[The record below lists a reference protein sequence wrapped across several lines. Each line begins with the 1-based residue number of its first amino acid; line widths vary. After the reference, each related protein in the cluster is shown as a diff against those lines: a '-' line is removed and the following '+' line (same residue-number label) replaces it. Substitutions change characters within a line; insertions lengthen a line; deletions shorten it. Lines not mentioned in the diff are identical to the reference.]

1 MPEPAGPP
9 PPVRVTLPDGEIGGV
24 LHERRQWER
33 GGWMYLVGIRVWT
46 NTGDE
51 QVVPAEFR
59 AWLTP
64 GVQVHAIDGV
74 DYSRVPKHRLDD
86 QPAAAPDPKRW
97 TWKLQRT
104 APGNGRPGSVTVHE
118 WNCSEAPA
126 DEPEIELQAAL
137 DTMTHTKGAVLC
149 QDCAA
154 ATSLGPLLDPDY
166 HAH

>member
-1 MPEPAGPP
+1 LPEPAAP
-9 PPVRVTLPDGEIGGV
+9 PPVRVTLPDGEVRGV

-46 NTGDE
+46 NTADE

-64 GVQVHAIDGV
+64 GVQVHAIDGI
-74 DYSRVPKHRLDD
+74 DYSRVPSYPLADGSRSTLD
-86 QPAAAPDPKRW
+86 PNRW

-104 APGNGRPGSVTVHE
+104 PPGNGRPGSVVVHE

-126 DEPEIELQAAL
+126 DEPEIDLQAAL
-137 DTMTHTKGAVLC
+137 DTVTHTPRATLC
-149 QDCAA
+149 EDCAA
-154 ATSLGPLLDPDY
+154 SVSLTPLVDPDY
-166 HAH
+166 RSH